1 MVQAGNACFEKIPGL
16 PGRSLNDRK
25 NVALLDDRELFAVY
39 LEVGAR
45 ILGAE
50 HFVADLDLHDDFFS
64 VYNTAGSDGY
74 DDARLRFLLRRRGQV
89 KSALGLFLDGN
100 RFNDYLIEQRFDVHV
115 DLRNN
120 MFFVIAYIIT
130 TRRGASNTFSGIFR
144 KIKQEFPV
152 FFSVR

>member
-1 MVQAGNACFEKIPGL
+1 MVQARKACFERISGFAGK
-16 PGRSLNDRK
+16 SLNDRK
-25 NVALLDDRELFAVY
+25 NVALLDDRELFAVHF
-39 LEVGAR
+39 EVGAR

-50 HFVADLDLHDDFFS
+50 HFVAYLDLHDDFFP
-64 VYNTAGSDGY
+64 VYNAAGSDGNN
-74 DDARLRFLLRRRGQV
+74 DARLRLFLRRRGQI
-89 KSALGLFLDGN
+89 KSALGLFFDGN

-130 TRRGASNTFSGIFR
+130 TRWGASNTFSGIFR